1 MDSESESNDAIAVVG
16 GAVGVC
22 RCVGRCVIGDAVPCE
37 TITFRCGGIGRMTV
51 VDSQVE
57 GYHTVTAMD
66 SLIGML
72 WSTR

>member
-22 RCVGRCVIGDAVPCE
+22 RCVGRCIIGDAVPCE

-51 VDSQVE
+51 VDDQV
-57 GYHTVTAMD
+57 
-66 SLIGML
+66 
-72 WSTR
+72 